1 MIRRLS
7 STGALFVLG
16 AVGSLAAVLAASPL
30 AAQQP
35 VDTAQP
41 DPRSALPTVTLDDA
55 IQMALRVNPAYVR
68 ARGDMNVAS
77 AERRQA
83 WGSWLPTL
91 SGSGASNSN
100 YSSTTRV
107 DGNTGLPVESGRT
120 TTTYSAGFSSSLEIF
135 SGFRRSAE
143 MKSTSAGIASA
154 DASLVSREFQV
165 ILETKQAYY
174 NALAAD
180 ELVRVSDRRIERAEE
195 SAKISR
201 DKLAAG
207 SAIRSDTLRA
217 VVELGNA
224 ELQRLTAVTARATAE
239 AALAR
244 LVGLDGS
251 VRPVRDSSL
260 FEPVIMDTVQL
271 RMQALESAPT
281 IIAADASA
289 EVAAANVTVAKAQY
303 YPSLTASGSVGWAN
317 TPVSGTDTRDW
328 NNSWNVRLGV
338 SWPLFN
344 GFTRETNVS
353 RQAANRDA
361 ARATALD
368 TRRQVNALLTQYLAN
383 LVAARQR
390 YDIAITSLAAATE
403 DLRVQQDRYRLG
415 ASTFLEILVS
425 QVAVDQA
432 DIDRVQAALDYLV
445 AKAQIEALVGREL

>member
-1 MIRRLS
+1 MNRCIS
-7 STGALFVLG
+7 SAAILG
-16 AVGSLAAVLAASPL
+16 ALAAVLATAL
-30 AAQQP
+30 AAAP
-35 VDTAQP
+35 LTAQEP
-41 DPRSALPTVTLDDA
+41 ADATQSDPRDALPTVNLSDA
-55 IQMALRVNPAYVR
+55 IQMALRVNPTYVR
-68 ARGDMNVAS
+68 AQGDMNVAS

-91 SGSGASNSN
+91 TGSGASNSN
-100 YSSTTRV
+100 FSSITRV
-107 DGNTGLPVESGRT
+107 DQNTGLPVESGT
-120 TTTYSAGFSSSLEIF
+120 TSTTYSAGLSSSLEIF

-154 DASLVSREFQV
+154 DATLLSREFQV
-165 ILETKQAYY
+165 ILDTKQAYY

-180 ELVRVSDRRIERAEE
+180 ELVRVSDRRIQRAEG

-224 ELQRLTAVTARATAE
+224 ELQRLTAVTARASTE

-251 VRPVRDSSL
+251 VRPSRDSSL
-260 FEPVIMDTVQL
+260 FEPVALDTVQL
-271 RMQALESAPT
+271 RIEALQGAPT
-281 IIAADASA
+281 IVAADASA
-289 EVAAANVTVAKAQY
+289 EVAAANVTVARAQY
-303 YPSLTASGSVGWAN
+303 YPSLTASGSLGWAN
-317 TPVSGTDTRDW
+317 TEISGTDTRDW
-328 NNSWNVRLGV
+328 NNSWNFRLGL

-344 GFTRETNVS
+344 GFTRETNVA

-361 ARATALD
+361 ARATAED

-403 DLRVQQDRYRLG
+403 DLRVQQERYRLG

-425 QVAVDQA
+425 QVSVDQA